1 MAGTSRAVQ
10 CSRMSSAD
18 RHFAHRVGTTL
29 VALVA
34 VALVI
39 PAVAF
44 ASYKEDYGPQ
54 TICGSPSGNCYIS
67 TAGAHTFV
75 ANVGQSVGTSTY
87 LACQLFNGAGVNVV
101 GHGYQVCTTSY
112 PGGQYLWARVYNESA
127 FSDTVA
133 GEARTG

>member
-1 MAGTSRAVQ
+1 
-10 CSRMSSAD
+10 MSSAAL
-18 RHFAHRVGTTL
+18 HFAHRVGAT
-29 VALVA
+29 VVA
-34 VALVI
+34 VGAIALAI
-39 PAVAF
+39 PSAAHAV
-44 ASYKEDYGPQ
+44 YKEDYGPQ

-67 TAGAHTFV
+67 TARAHTFV

-87 LACQLFNGAGVNVV
+87 LACQLFNGGGVNVV
-101 GHGYQVCTTSY
+101 GHGYHICTTSY